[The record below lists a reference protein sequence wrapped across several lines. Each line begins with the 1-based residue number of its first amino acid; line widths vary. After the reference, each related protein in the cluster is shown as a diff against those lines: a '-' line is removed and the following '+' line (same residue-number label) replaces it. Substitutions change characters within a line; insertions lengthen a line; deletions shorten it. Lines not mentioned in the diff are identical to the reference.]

1 MDNEAIRSRLREVRK
16 DTGLSQTA
24 FAQKLSMPFRS
35 YQAIEGGER
44 GISVEAVDS
53 LYENFAINPLWLL
66 RGTGIKQGDPNAH
79 CVSVLRGLLDRWER
93 YPVVLTA
100 EEKVDDFARVLE
112 HASKLGLSDQVLDIA
127 VRRVG

>member
-1 MDNEAIRSRLREVRK
+1 MDNEAIRSRLREVRR
-16 DTGLSQTA
+16 DSGLSQTA
-24 FAQKLSMPFRS
+24 FAQKLVMPFRS

-53 LYENFAINPLWLL
+53 LYEHFGINPLWLL
-66 RGTGIKQGDPNAH
+66 RGVGIKQGDPNTH

-112 HASKLGLSDQVLDIA
+112 HASKMGLSEEIMDIA